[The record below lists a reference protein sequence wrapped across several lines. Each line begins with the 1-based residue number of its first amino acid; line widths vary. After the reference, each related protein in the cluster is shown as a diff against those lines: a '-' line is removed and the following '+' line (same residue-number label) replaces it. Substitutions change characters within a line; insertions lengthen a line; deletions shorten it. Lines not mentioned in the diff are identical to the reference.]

1 MKIVEVC
8 PREGFKLY
16 LRQDDGVAGEV
27 DLSALAGQGVFA
39 AWWEPGRFAQVR
51 LSEAGA
57 VEWPGEID
65 LCPDA
70 LYLELTGKPAEAVF
84 PARRRVPTH
93 A

>member
-1 MKIVEVC
+1 MRDSSFTSGRTTGWRGRWTSRRSPVRAC
-8 PREGFKLY
+8 SPRG
-16 LRQDDGVAGEV
+16 G
-27 DLSALAGQGVFA
+27 
-39 AWWEPGRFAQVR
+39 EPGRFAQVR